1 MDGLI
6 AVTYRCNAHCV
17 MCNTWCNPSQP
28 ADEITAADL
37 RSLPSLEFANVTGG
51 EPFMRDDLVDLV
63 EVLVGKA
70 KRVVVSTNGYYTDRV
85 LALARRFPHIGVR
98 VSLEGLP
105 AANDQLR
112 GLPDGFDHGL
122 RTILRLRAFGLRD
135 IGFGIT
141 LSDRNA
147 DDLMEL
153 YELADAMGVEFATA
167 AIHNSYYFHKFDN
180 AFDDPDHVA
189 RKLEEVA
196 QRLLRTRRPK
206 SWFRAWFNMGLAN
219 YVRGGDRLLPCG
231 VAEDLFF
238 VDPFGEVRPCNAME
252 ETMGSLKQRSFDEIW
267 TSPEARLVRS
277 HVATCTRNCWM
288 IGSVSPAMKKNLR
301 VPAAWVLRAKLT
313 RTTPAVHPPIADRP
327 AEAAPAAPASSA
339 PVPSAPAP
347 ASSGDPESAA

>member
-17 MCNTWCNPSQP
+17 MCNTWCHPSDP
-28 ADEITAADL
+28 ADEVTASDL
-37 RSLPSLEFANVTGG
+37 LSLPPLDFANVTGG
-51 EPFMRDDLVDLV
+51 EPFMRDDVADLV
-63 EVLVGKA
+63 EVLTRKA
-70 KRVVVSTNGYYTDRV
+70 KRVVVSTNGYFTDRV
-85 LALARRFPHIGVR
+85 VSLARRFPRIGVR

-105 AANDQLR
+105 AANDHLR

-122 RTILRLRAFGLRD
+122 RTILRLRAIGLKD

-147 DDLMEL
+147 DDLLEL

-189 RKLEEVA
+189 GKLEEVA
-196 QRLLRTRRPK
+196 RRLLRTRRPK

-252 ETMGSLKQRSFDEIW
+252 ETMGSLKRQSFDEIW
-267 TSPEARLVRS
+267 SSAEARRVRGLVTSCR
-277 HVATCTRNCWM
+277 RNCWM
-288 IGSVSPAMKKNLR
+288 IGSVSPAMKRNLR
-301 VPAAWVLRAKLT
+301 VPARWVLRAKLSGS
-313 RTTPAVHPPIADRP
+313 PPP
-327 AEAAPAAPASSA
+327 VCAPQR
-339 PVPSAPAP
+339 PVPSRAAP
-347 ASSGDPESAA
+347 ASSGDPNHAA

>member
-17 MCNTWCNPSQP
+17 MCNTWCHPSRP

-51 EPFMRDDLVDLV
+51 EPFMRDDLADLV
-63 EVLVGKA
+63 SVLVGKA

-85 LALARRFPHIGVR
+85 LALAQRFPHIGVR

-122 RTILRLRAFGLRD
+122 RTILRLRALGLRD

-180 AFDDPDHVA
+180 AFDDPDYVAGKIEDVA
-189 RKLEEVA
+189 R
-196 QRLLRTRRPK
+196 RLLQTRRPK

-219 YVRGGDRLLPCG
+219 YVQGWRPSAAVRRRRGPVLRRSVRRGAALQRDGRDDGLAQAALVRRDLGKPRGAPRAQSRDLVHAQLLDDRLGLAGHEEEHPGAGRVGAARQALPVG
-231 VAEDLFF
+231 A
-238 VDPFGEVRPCNAME
+238 
-252 ETMGSLKQRSFDEIW
+252 
-267 TSPEARLVRS
+267 ARL
-277 HVATCTRNCWM
+277 
-288 IGSVSPAMKKNLR
+288 PAGR
-301 VPAAWVLRAKLT
+301 GPAARPP
-313 RTTPAVHPPIADRP
+313 PARLPRLP
-327 AEAAPAAPASSA
+327 
-339 PVPSAPAP
+339 
-347 ASSGDPESAA
+347 GDPGSAA